1 MKIGSID
8 LRDRVFI
15 VAEIGNN
22 HEGSYTLAE
31 DMIRS
36 AADAGVDAVKFQTFV
51 PEHYVS
57 HDQVE
62 RRDRLRKFALTIE
75 QFKSLAAFA
84 NGRGVQFFSTPFD
97 LGSAEALATFCPAL
111 KISSGDNNFFPL
123 IERAASLRLP
133 IILSTGLA
141 DLSDV
146 DEARKR
152 IIKVWSAHNYT
163 GDLALLHCVSSYPT
177 PPEAANLAAIR
188 TLSDRFADCT
198 VGYSDHT
205 LGIDAALLSV
215 GLGARLIEKH
225 FTLRKDFSDFRDHQ
239 LSADPAEMADLVRQV
254 RFAERLLGDGRKQLA
269 AVEEPIRD
277 AIRRSIAASRYL
289 KAGSTLGWDDLTWV
303 RTGGGL
309 APGAEAEAV
318 GRKLVRDVVPG
329 QILRTGDFA

>member
-1 MKIGSID
+1 MKIGPID
-8 LRDRVFI
+8 LRERVFV

-22 HEGSYTLAE
+22 HEGSYALAE
-31 DMIRS
+31 DMIRL

-57 HDQVE
+57 HDQME
-62 RRDRLRKFALTIE
+62 RRERLKKFSLSLE
-75 QFKSLAAFA
+75 QFKSLATFA

-97 LGSAEALATFCPAL
+97 LGSADALATFCPAV

-123 IERAASLRLP
+123 IERVASFRLP

-152 IIKVWSAHNYT
+152 VMRVWSAQNHT
-163 GDLALLHCVSSYPT
+163 GHLALLHCVSSYPT

-188 TLSDRFADCT
+188 TLSDQFKDCT

-205 LGIDAALLSV
+205 LGIDAAVLSV

-239 LSADPAEMADLVRQV
+239 LSADPAEMADLVHQV
-254 RFAERLLGDGRKQLA
+254 RLAEKLLGDGRKQLA
-269 AVEEPIRD
+269 VVEEPIRD
-277 AIRRSIAASRYL
+277 AIRRSIAASRHL
-289 KAGSTLGWDDLTWV
+289 QAGTTLGWDDLTWV
-303 RTGGGL
+303 RPGGGL
-309 APGAEAEAV
+309 SPGEEAEAI
-318 GRKLVRDVVPG
+318 GRKLVHDVVPG
-329 QILRTGDFA
+329 QILRTDDFV